1 MKRHYFISDNLDD
14 LEAVERELEG
24 NGLTPL
30 QIHVLSHND
39 AEVEHRKLHNVMAFM
54 KTDIVRS
61 TLIGAAIGI
70 CVSVLA
76 LGIAHA
82 TGVTESR
89 IGWIPVLFLAL
100 VLLGF
105 CTWEGGFRGIQEPN
119 ARFLSFQPALSSGKH
134 VLFVDVDTNEESLL
148 RQVIARHPNLDGVRV
163 EASGPHWVV
172 TAQQKCID
180 FIRALP

>member
-1 MKRHYFISDNLDD
+1 MKRHYFISDNLDE
-14 LEAVERELEG
+14 LEAVERELES

-30 QIHVLSHND
+30 QIHVLSQND
-39 AEVEHRKLHNVMAFM
+39 AAVEQRQLHQVMSFT

-70 CVSVLA
+70 CVCILTV
-76 LGIAHA
+76 GIAHA
-82 TGVTESR
+82 TGVTESK
-89 IGWIPVLFLAL
+89 IGWIPVLFLSV

-119 ARFLSFQPALSSGKH
+119 ARFLSFQPALASGKH
-134 VLFVDVDTNEESLL
+134 VLFVDVDANEEPML
-148 RQVIARHPNLDGVRV
+148 RQVMERHPDLDGVRV